1 MSVNPN
7 QTNINAEETLFAL
20 AGAGGATGPTG
31 PTGPNNVVAGVYG
44 TTGTTQTVVIPITGL
59 LSTSIVVATYVHPGG
74 GGAGQFITGITE
86 GTNQV
91 TIGLGQNTGAGDL
104 IQWIGKI

>member
-1 MSVNPN
+1 MSTLPN
-7 QTNINAEETLFAL
+7 QSFATPTNSFFAL
-20 AGAGGATGPTG
+20 AGSGGATGPTG

-44 TTGTTQTVVIPITGL
+44 TTGTTQSVVIPITGL
-59 LSTSIVVATYVHPGG
+59 LSTSIVVASYIHPGG

-91 TIGLGQNTGAGDL
+91 TIGLGQNTSAGDL
-104 IQWIGKI
+104 IQYIAKL

>member
-1 MSVNPN
+1 MSALPN
-7 QTNINAEETLFAL
+7 QSFVTPTNSFFAL
-20 AGAGGATGPTG
+20 TGSGGATGPTG

-44 TTGTTQTVVIPITGL
+44 TTGTTQSVVIPITGL

-74 GGAGQFITGITE
+74 GGAGQFISGIVE

-91 TIGLGQNTGAGDL
+91 TIGLGQNTSAGDL
-104 IQWIGKI
+104 IQYIAKL